1 MFKHESRRAIGLA
14 FLLVTSITFQS
25 FAFTSVA
32 RAQKVKPS
40 RVPATKPGGAPAA
53 KPSVVAPAPNV
64 PNLSGATK
72 VDAWDDTATP
82 DGKAEPGQTFTYT
95 VTFSHTGPDPATGV
109 TFTDSVDT
117 TTSLVPGSVQQQPIA
132 TNDAATAFG
141 NVRIS
146 TANGAVNLLAN
157 DCDPD
162 DTIGPCNDNLTA
174 SGPAT
179 SANNGNVVVNADGT
193 FSYNPFPGFTGTDTF
208 THAHRRKGPDNI
220 ANNSDD
226 KTDTA
231 VTTITVGPTLIW
243 FIDNT
248 AGGGGDGRLTSPY
261 NSIATFN
268 AGAADDPGDII
279 FIYNGTGTYT
289 GGITLLNTHK
299 LIGQGFALTTE
310 TGAAP
315 AGSDPLPAAGSTPTI
330 DNANANIITLGQ
342 NNTLRGFNTGNS
354 GTTGTD
360 ISGTSFG
367 TLTASAM
374 SLNGDG
380 RALNLTTGTLAAT
393 FGNISASNTGSL
405 AGLVLNAVGGS
416 LTVSGNTTITNPG
429 GNGIDISNAPAGTT
443 DNFGAATVS
452 KNAAGT
458 AVNLA
463 TNLGTTSFTSL
474 AVTNS
479 SGAGIVTN
487 NGGTLNVTTGSIS
500 TPGTGVAA
508 SVTDTTRGL
517 TCTRVSS
524 KGGAN
529 GLIFSGGSGSFTS
542 GTTNLQNN
550 AGIGLLMSSSAV
562 VAGFGNTTVNSSAG
576 DAVDLSSNTGNITF
590 ADLDM
595 TPDAGLRGLDAQNNT
610 GTITATSGDIT
621 TSGGATASAVFIDGP
636 AGRTPINLTFT
647 SVTTSGVGA
656 GGATTTSASLF
667 LTDVSGTKFQV
678 TGTTQI
684 NTRAGT
690 GVLVNNSTATN
701 IQLGTTNVPNPSAA
715 GGYGIR
721 VESSSSAVT
730 VASATISDANI
741 VTAQTDA
748 GDGTPSN
755 DGDGDAIFLKGNS
768 GSFTLNGG
776 TLSNCGNDC
785 IDDRTSP
792 GLTISGVTI
801 TNQGVD
807 VAGSGLG
814 LGGNGIQAINLTGT
828 NSITGT
834 TIQNNATTGHTGTHF
849 LSTGA
854 ATATMT
860 VQGTTFQNFTGNGT
874 IGIIVSTTGSGT
886 TNFTVGG
893 PTNNVATNCTF
904 TNIDGSAIKFSTGG
918 TATLKATVQRS
929 TFSGSGTDDKTNVTG
944 GNSGTSHASYNILNN
959 TFSNVMLTASTGEGL
974 LSFSADGTVSGN
986 SFAMNMTANTISGV
1000 GSAATTCGGG
1010 ATACLGPLNAILIF
1024 IDDAAGVPGT
1034 IIVDS
1039 NNVTNTQQGGMLLD
1053 IHNTGAGSSTVAAK
1067 ITNNTFGTAASR
1079 VGQNTGATTSYG
1091 LRLEKRANNAPSSN
1105 VLISGNIINNGP
1117 GSGSLLNGGGIH
1129 ARTKANDNLS
1139 VTITANTVD
1148 TSGAAPEMRI
1158 ETNANDAGDITTPT
1172 MCADVTGNTLTGGG
1186 AALS

>member
-208 THAHRRKGPDNI
+208 TYTIRDKGPDNI

-231 VTTITVGPTLIW
+231 VMTITVGPTLIW

-261 NSIATFN
+261 NSIAAFN

-289 GGITLLNTHK
+289 GGITLLNTQK

-374 SLNGDG
+374 SLIGDG

-443 DNFGAATVS
+443 DNFAAATVS

-500 TPGTGVAA
+500 TTGTGVAA
-508 SVTDTTRGL
+508 SFTNTTLGL
-517 TCTRVSS
+517 TFTSVSS
-524 KGGAN
+524 NGGAN

-656 GGATTTSASLF
+656 GGAPTPSATIF

-678 TGTTQI
+678 TGTPQI

-748 GDGTPSN
+748 GHGTPSN

-814 LGGNGIQAINLTGT
+814 LGGNGNQGINLTGT

-849 LSTGA
+849 FSTGA

-874 IGIIVSTTGSGT
+874 IGMIVSTTGSLT
-886 TNFTVGG
+886 TNVTDGG

-904 TNIDGSAIKFSTGG
+904 TNIDGSAINFSTGG
-918 TATLKATVQRS
+918 TATLNATVQRS

-986 SFAMNMTANTISGV
+986 SFAMNMTGNTISGV

-1010 ATACLGPLNAILIF
+1010 GTACLGPLNAILIF

-1034 IIVDS
+1034 IIVDR
-1039 NNVTNTQQGGMLLD
+1039 NNVTNTQQGGMLVD
-1053 IHNTGAGSSTVAAK
+1053 IS
-1067 ITNNTFGTAASR
+1067 
-1079 VGQNTGATTSYG
+1079 
-1091 LRLEKRANNAPSSN
+1091 
-1105 VLISGNIINNGP
+1105 NNGP

-1139 VTITANTVD
+1139 VTITGNTVD

-1172 MCADVTGNTLTGGG
+1172 MCDDVTGHKLTAGGSAVIDINEVNG
-1186 AALS
+1186 TMNIEQASSAAVS